1 MARAE
6 TPLTSPRADSRL
18 ASIEKLERPEPS
30 RPPNNRSV
38 EHALSI
44 LDLLAAAREPMRV
57 TDVAR
62 ELDIT
67 LPTASR
73 LVSTLE
79 ARGYAA
85 QDPATRRY
93 TIGLRAFGLGQLAAA
108 GRDLRTVALPH
119 MRQLNEA
126 TGEVVHLGVYHDG
139 AVVYVEK
146 LDSRHAVAPS
156 SAIGGRAPA
165 ACVATGKALLAYQ
178 AHDEIDR
185 AIGAG
190 LRRPGGG
197 ATASPEELAADLE
210 ETRRRGY
217 AVNRE
222 SWREGVSGVAS
233 PVRDHTG
240 VVRAGVG
247 CCLPSERLTAKA
259 ERAIVADVLET
270 AAAISTDLGFHFHH
284 GAGRPQK

>member
-1 MARAE
+1 MDAAE
-6 TPLTSPRADSRL
+6 TPFNPVRADSRL
-18 ASIEKLERPEPS
+18 ASIEKLERTEPP

-38 EHALSI
+38 EHALAI
-44 LDLLAAAREPMRV
+44 LDLLAAASDPVRL

-62 ELDIT
+62 EVGIT

-79 ARGYAA
+79 AHGYAA

-108 GRDLRTVALPH
+108 GRDLRAVALPH

-156 SAIGGRAPA
+156 SAIGSRAPA
-165 ACVATGKALLAYQ
+165 ACVATGKSLLAHQ
-178 AHDEIDR
+178 SHDEIDR
-185 AIGAG
+185 VIGAG

-197 ATASPEELAADLE
+197 TVSPEELAADLE

-222 SWREGVSGVAS
+222 SWREGVSGVAA

-240 VVRAGVG
+240 IVQAGVG

-259 ERAIVADVLET
+259 ERTIVTHVLET

-284 GAGRPQK
+284 GAGRPRE